1 MKYVQRLCENKP
13 DNEQKWAAE
22 VYDLALTE
30 MEACTRYSDMFSL
43 PANSQ
48 LFQMELSKY
57 MAIVLMRRGDC
68 TFIDYR
74 QLLPN

>member
-1 MKYVQRLCENKP
+1 MKNVQRLYEHKAES
-13 DNEQKWAAE
+13 EQKWATE
-22 VYDLALTE
+22 IYDLALTE
-30 MEACTRYSDMFSL
+30 MEACTRHRDMFSL

-48 LFQMELSKY
+48 LFQIELSKY

-68 TFIDYR
+68 SFIDYR